1 MSFAPFWSFIFFL
14 TLWLLGIN
22 SVFATLEAANTGILD
37 IFRAA
42 NIKIRR
48 ESFAL
53 IISIVLFCMTFAIM
67 FEGEKLILLLF
78 TNLTKLFKAEFIF
91 INYWT
96 GMLRLSLLQ

>member
-53 IISIVLFCMTFAIM
+53 IISIVLFGMTFAIM
-67 FEGEKLILLLF
+67 FEGEIV
-78 TNLTKLFKAEFIF
+78 
-91 INYWT
+91 
-96 GMLRLSLLQ
+96 